1 MVQQQTATTKRSKK
15 NNKMLLEKWQENE
28 KHLWE
33 KGYKSTKLNKWNYQ
47 WYALKKEKPYN
58 HPPLP
63 TKKKKSRFHA
73 TPNIF
78 SEPHYRPFDLTNN
91 GESSSTNTDIWGTS
105 NYIMQ
110 GEP

>member
-58 HPPLP
+58 HPPSHQKEKKP
-63 TKKKKSRFHA
+63 FSRNTKY
-73 TPNIF
+73 IF
-78 SEPHYRPFDLTNN
+78 RASLSSFWFDK
-91 GESSSTNTDIWGTS
+91 
-105 NYIMQ
+105 
-110 GEP
+110 

>member
-47 WYALKKEKPYN
+47 WYALKKEKPYH
-58 HPPLP
+58 HPPSHQKE
-63 TKKKKSRFHA
+63 KKALFTQHQIYFPSLVIVLLIWQITENQA
-73 TPNIF
+73 L
-78 SEPHYRPFDLTNN
+78 LTQ
-91 GESSSTNTDIWGTS
+91 I
-105 NYIMQ
+105 
-110 GEP
+110 

>member
-1 MVQQQTATTKRSKK
+1 MKLSMIRFEKRET
-15 NNKMLLEKWQENE
+15 LQ
-28 KHLWE
+28 
-33 KGYKSTKLNKWNYQ
+33 
-47 WYALKKEKPYN
+47 P
-58 HPPLP
+58 PPLP

-91 GESSSTNTDIWGTS
+91 GESSSTNTDIGTS